1 MSANVQSM
9 IYVGTVPWHG
19 LGTRFTTAPG
29 SAADIIKSASLDWK
43 TGFAPMFSMMGSEPE
58 TIPNFHTIYREDIF
72 NETRSMKEAQLGV
85 VDIQNDKIKIV
96 QNTDTFFAIESILG
110 KDVITETAASLGN
123 GEKVFGCFKIDEG
136 YKLIDD
142 AVDHY
147 LVIYNDH
154 LKPDGKVTV
163 LNTPV
168 RVVCQNTLSAAL
180 SGTMMKYRIAC
191 TTDTTKNQ
199 SIAGF
204 IKETVLQSQKQMTKR
219 ADEMLN
225 KPLTRDHVEKI
236 LDELFPYIKADTG
249 STHDRANETTS
260 MVRETF
266 LTKCMDADNLQ
277 NYKGTQ
283 YQMFNALTDFV
294 QHYYMSSTA
303 GVDLEARM
311 KAMPGL
317 SSDYRMS
324 KYLQLAPKLAA

>member
-1 MSANVQSM
+1 MPANINSM
-9 IYVGTVPWHG
+9 IYVGDVPWHG
-19 LGTRFTTAPG
+19 LGTKYDTAP
-29 SAADIIKSASLDWK
+29 ATATEIITGARLDWN
-43 TGFAPMFSMMGSEPE
+43 TIATPMSTEQYGRV
-58 TIPNFHTIYREDIF
+58 PNYHAIYRQATTDVF
-72 NETRSMKEAQLGV
+72 NPDNDFYLGTV
-85 VDIQNDKIKIV
+85 NIQSDKIKIV
-96 QNTDTFFAIESILG
+96 QNVDTFHAIDSILG
-110 KDVITETAASLGN
+110 KDVITETAAALGN
-123 GEKVFGCFKIDEG
+123 GEMVFGCFRISEG

-142 AVDHY
+142 EVEHY
-147 LVIYNDH
+147 LVIVNDH

-180 SGTMMKYRIAC
+180 NGTLAKYRVAC
-191 TTDTTKNQ
+191 STDTTKNQ
-199 SIAGF
+199 SIASF
-204 IKETVLQSQKQMTKR
+204 IKECVLTSQKEMTKA
-219 ADEMLN
+219 ADKMVNQKITKE
-225 KPLTRDHVEKI
+225 HVERI

-283 YQMFNALTDFV
+283 FQVFNALTDFT
-294 QHYYMSSTA
+294 QHYFMSSQA

-311 KAMPGL
+311 KSLPGL

-324 KYLQLAPKLAA
+324 KYLQLAPKLVA